1 MVENVDQK
9 ILRDERTDELPQSMR
24 PETLKL
30 LFDVASDAFK
40 QQRDTDESIWRTLP
54 FVGALFGFAIPVIR
68 FASPHYDF
76 SGSWLE
82 VVGGSFYILSIFS
95 FAVAFGYLW
104 PLVKPRYFEY
114 PADIGVTRDY
124 AQTLTRWYAEN
135 KEHYKRI
142 DAKVVD
148 DVRVSLIDQ
157 YAKASSANMGHIERR
172 LLARSRTITF
182 LLAGFALISL
192 SEMLMFG
199 HDRFVA
205 KENSTRGNHSSSQSA
220 APPGAIDRAPQA
232 PQNKTGTA
240 GR

>member
-1 MVENVDQK
+1 MGSPNDNASITAEGQEP
-9 ILRDERTDELPQSMR
+9 LRS
-24 PETLKL
+24 ETLKF
-30 LFDVASDAFK
+30 LFETSSEAFK

-76 SGSWLE
+76 SGSWFE
-82 VVGGSFYILSIFS
+82 IIGGGFYILSILS
-95 FAVAFGYLW
+95 FALAFGYLW

-157 YAKASSANMGHIERR
+157 YAKASSANMGHIAQR
-172 LLARSRTITF
+172 LIARSRTITF

-205 KENSTRGNHSSSQSA
+205 KEILTRGNHSSSKSA
-220 APPGAIDRAPQA
+220 APPGAIDRAPQT
-232 PQNKTGTA
+232 PQNKA
-240 GR
+240 GASGR

>member
-1 MVENVDQK
+1 M
-9 ILRDERTDELPQSMR
+9 IFRDLGS
-24 PETLKL
+24 KL
-30 LFDVASDAFK
+30 LAADFTSC
-40 QQRDTDESIWRTLP
+40 
-54 FVGALFGFAIPVIR
+54 R
-68 FASPHYDF
+68 FSA
-76 SGSWLE
+76 
-82 VVGGSFYILSIFS
+82 

-135 KEHYKRI
+135 NEHYKRI

-157 YAKASSANMGHIERR
+157 YAKASLANMGHIERR

-232 PQNKTGTA
+232 PQNKTGAT